1 MSFLIKLLLSRR
13 FQLVLA
19 SFQQRDGLPFADV
32 LTEAQIEE
40 AFAAEGAVFAEAE
53 EDVYT
58 PAVTL
63 WAFSSQ
69 ALFKQEQRS
78 CLAAVSRVVVLLV
91 ALDGSR
97 PRTTRGTIAA
107 HGPKCRKR

>member
-1 MSFLIKLLLSRR
+1 MSFLTKPSLSRR
-13 FQLVLA
+13 FQLVRV

-32 LTEAQIEE
+32 LTESHIKD
-40 AFAAEGAVFAEAE
+40 AFAAEEAVFAEAE

-58 PAVTL
+58 PAVTV

-69 ALFKQEQRS
+69 ILFKGEHRS

-91 ALDGSR
+91 GLGREPPSDN
-97 PRTTRGTIAA
+97 TGTIAA
-107 HGPKCRKR
+107 HGPKCRNA